1 MAWLGTADNRS
12 TPSLVGQASG
22 AFVCSWRAPGPW
34 RRRGTHPETVLIAE
48 KGKPWLPQ

>member
-1 MAWLGTADNRS
+1 MPWLGTADNRS

-22 AFVCSWRAPGPW
+22 GVRVFLEGS
-34 RRRGTHPETVLIAE
+34 GTLETEGHPPETVLIAE